1 MRERERDGSRCSFPT
16 APPTKHDGIH
26 GLWVVLDQSVV
37 TTTVSKESALIA
49 GESEEEE
56 KEMLFGEEEITA
68 TYM

>member
-1 MRERERDGSRCSFPT
+1 MSERKRDGSRYGFPT
-16 APPTKHDGIH
+16 TPPTKHDGIH

-37 TTTVSKESALIA
+37 TTTVSKESALIV

-56 KEMLFGEEEITA
+56 KEMFGKEVITA